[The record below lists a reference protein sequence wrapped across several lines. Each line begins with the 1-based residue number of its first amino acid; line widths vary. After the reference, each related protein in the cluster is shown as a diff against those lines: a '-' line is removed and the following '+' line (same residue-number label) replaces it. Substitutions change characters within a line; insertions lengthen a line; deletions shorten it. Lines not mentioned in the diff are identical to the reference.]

1 MTTVLSP
8 ADVSA
13 NVGSVPGGRATK
25 IKGQIVHVAPAAQL
39 LDVQAVAEMLGCS
52 QRHVYRLSDAGRM
65 PSPVKLGSLVRWSAA
80 AIREWIDQGC
90 PSIRQVKGA
99 GR

>member
-1 MTTVLSP
+1 MSVVITP
-8 ADVSA
+8 ADASA
-13 NVGSVPGGRATK
+13 K
-25 IKGQIVHVAPAAQL
+25 L

-65 PSPVKLGSLVRWSAA
+65 PAPVKLGALVRWSAA

-90 PSIRQVKGA
+90 PSVRNMKGA

>member
-1 MTTVLSP
+1 MSAVLSAEP
-8 ADVSA
+8 SA
-13 NVGSVPGGRATK
+13 K
-25 IKGQIVHVAPAAQL
+25 L

-52 QRHVYRLSDAGRM
+52 SRHVYRLSDAGRM
-65 PSPVKLGSLVRWSAA
+65 PSPVKLGSLVRWSDT